1 MENLVLSRER
11 LMAIRKSLVDSLT
24 VASGA
29 KSSATY
35 YHSRDEQIAS
45 IKRQVDNL
53 YSLSKELPLIVA
65 NQRGVTGTYISE
77 VLLNEF
83 KKTANNGACNIVN
96 PIDWYD
102 NNIGDKALLGALNKL
117 NEDSGITYVLRMF
130 IKAKEEKINNER
142 FRKIVLGFLW
152 SQDNIEFYALKY
164 RNKIREIL
172 KHVYGVRKASIL
184 ISIARKQ
191 KTHENPL
198 FDNIKE
204 FNIAK
209 ENLLKYFNG
218 DYIKAFK
225 LLLFIFKEDHGV
237 KYKKSEFPFLSSYQK
252 AKKDITKVDN
262 LPEEILIGLISDKN
276 HPQHNELW
284 GSKLK
289 RETTKKLIREKVK
302 VTSVNQQVRQT
313 KSSQNLGVNKQI
325 DYGKATDFLAL
336 YKTGYE
342 NGFTEQI
349 EMAIE
354 DLAIKNKIADLSE
367 SVIGVI
373 VDTSLSMNGHK
384 AESKNTPKA
393 IVEFTSLVLEK
404 SAKKAIVVKTD
415 GIATDLATALVK
427 LLKKQ
432 SRTKLDNIFVLT
444 DGYENSYDGLFGEV
458 LDAYENASDNYIPVF
473 QVSPIVGA
481 EMGANVRKIGKNV
494 TTFTIN
500 NPKAL
505 STQMMA
511 KMLEIDTKRWL
522 DNQIK
527 MIENLNVSRV
537 KQLKSVNV

>member
-11 LMAIRKSLVDSLT
+11 LLAIRKSLVDSLT

-35 YHSRDEQIAS
+35 YHSRDEQVAS

-83 KKTANNGACNIVN
+83 KKTANSGACNIVN

-102 NNIGDKALLGALNKL
+102 HKIGDKALLGALNKL

-130 IKAKEEKINNER
+130 IKAKEDKVNNER
-142 FRKIVLGFLW
+142 FRKIVLGFIWGQSNL
-152 SQDNIEFYALKY
+152 EFYALKY

-172 KHVYGVRKASIL
+172 KHVYGVRKTSIL
-184 ISIARKQ
+184 LSIAKNQVRR
-191 KTHENPL
+191 EGLYAN
-198 FDNIKE
+198 DKE
-204 FNIAK
+204 LGIAR
-209 ENLLKYFNG
+209 ENLLKYYV
-218 DYIKAFK
+218 DSDIKAYK
-225 LLLFIFKEDHGV
+225 LLLFIFKEDQGV
-237 KYKKSEFPFLSSYQK
+237 KYKKSEFPFLNAYNK
-252 AKKDITKVDN
+252 AKKDITNITN
-262 LPEEILIGLISDKN
+262 LPEEIITGLISNKN
-276 HPQHNELW
+276 HPQYAELW

-289 RETTKKLIREKVK
+289 REATKRMIRENVK

-313 KSSQNLGVNKQI
+313 RSTEKLGASRTVEYAQ
-325 DYGKATDFLAL
+325 ATDFLAL

-342 NGFTEQI
+342 NGFSE
-349 EMAIE
+349 EIE
-354 DLAIKNKIADLSE
+354 DAIDALAEKNKIGDLSE

-373 VDTSLSMNGHK
+373 VDTSNSMKGH
-384 AESKNTPKA
+384 EDQSKNTPKA
-393 IVEFTSLVLEK
+393 IVEFTAKVLEK
-404 SAKKAIVVKTD
+404 SAKKAIIVETE
-415 GIATDLATALVK
+415 GISTDLATALVK

-432 SRTKLDNIFVLT
+432 SRTKFDSIFVLT
-444 DGYENSYDGLFGEV
+444 DGYENTYDGLFNEV
-458 LDAYENASDNYIPVF
+458 LEAYQTASNDYLPVF

-481 EMGANVRKIGKNV
+481 EMGANVRKIGDSV

-505 STQMMA
+505 QAQMAA

-527 MIENLNVSRV
+527 LIEKLNVSRN
-537 KQLKSVNV
+537 KMLNSVNA